1 MKYVIVDID
10 GTVALHKMPDGTLLR
25 GHHEYDRVGD
35 DVPNEPVIE
44 LVRALTFTHSILWVS
59 GRPERAREDTCQ
71 WLDDAMPWWVTD
83 HSYDLFMRED
93 GDYRADDIVK
103 EEIFNNQIL
112 PRVQRKE
119 NILFA
124 IDDRPRVIRMWERL
138 GIYVIDV
145 QPLSGEF

>member
-10 GTVALHKMPDGTLLR
+10 GTVALHVNPDGSLIR
-25 GHHEYDRVGD
+25 GHHEYERVID
-35 DVPNEPVIE
+35 DMPNQPILE

-59 GRPERAREDTCQ
+59 GRPERAREDTCE
-71 WLDDAMPWWVTD
+71 WLDNAMPWWVTD
-83 HSYDLFMRED
+83 HSYDLYMRAD
-93 GDYRADDIVK
+93 GDYRPDDVVK

-112 PRVQRKE
+112 PRVQRLD
-119 NILFA
+119 NIQFA
-124 IDDRPRVIRMWERL
+124 IDDRPRVIRMWERI